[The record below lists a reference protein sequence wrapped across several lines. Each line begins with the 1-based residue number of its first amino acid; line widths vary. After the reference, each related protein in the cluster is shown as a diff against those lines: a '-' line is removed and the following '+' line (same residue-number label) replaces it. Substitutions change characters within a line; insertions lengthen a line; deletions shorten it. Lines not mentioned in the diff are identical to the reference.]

1 MAGSLQSI
9 IIVCLVSAG
18 GLALRLLSLLG
29 PASFAWAITFAVGI
43 GTFAAASILLGIG
56 IAIATLS
63 IR

>member
-29 PASFAWAITFAVGI
+29 PAFFAWAITFAVGI

-56 IAIATLS
+56 VAIAILGML
-63 IR
+63 